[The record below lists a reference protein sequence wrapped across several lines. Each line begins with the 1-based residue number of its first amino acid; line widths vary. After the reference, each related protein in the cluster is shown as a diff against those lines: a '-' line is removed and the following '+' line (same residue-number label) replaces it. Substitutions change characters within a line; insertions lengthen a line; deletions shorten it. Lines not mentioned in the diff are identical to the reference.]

1 MTANAEK
8 YTMSKKLQFYAVFSV
23 QINNH
28 ARRPYQKLKCPSC
41 SKKKKI
47 LFFRR
52 DRVTVIQLAS
62 IHNFKLNRGVDG
74 INRGSNHWLTG
85 RIWNTQTM

>member
-41 SKKKKI
+41 SKKKKTN
-47 LFFRR
+47 
-52 DRVTVIQLAS
+52 DQLV
-62 IHNFKLNRGVDG
+62 KKY
-74 INRGSNHWLTG
+74 GSAAAEQKEQGKTRPSNA
-85 RIWNTQTM
+85 